1 MWPSK
6 HCFTLLP
13 LAMRTAN
20 HLLLGSFFT
29 VQHYTHEPDNLR
41 LRVHIDAHHA
51 LFNGHFPGRPVVPG
65 VCVLAMI
72 KDVLQQH
79 FAKDLLLRTCTSSK
93 FLRPI
98 DPVLMPDLDLRV
110 HYTRRDFLLD
120 FVASVQHDQQ
130 VLCRVAGCFQTDF
143 L

>member
-1 MWPSK
+1 
-6 HCFTLLP
+6 
-13 LAMRTAN
+13 MRPAN

-29 VQHYTHEPDNLR
+29 VAAQVSEPSRLR
-41 LRVHIDAHHA
+41 LQVRINAQHA

-98 DPVLMPDLDLRV
+98 DPLLMPNLDLRV
-110 HYTRRDFLLD
+110 DYTRRDFLLD

>member
-1 MWPSK
+1 
-6 HCFTLLP
+6 
-13 LAMRTAN
+13 MRTAN
-20 HLLLGSFFT
+20 PLLLGSFFT
-29 VQHYTHEPDNLR
+29 VATQASEPNR
-41 LRVHIDAHHA
+41 LQLQVQINAHHA
-51 LFNGHFPGRPVVPG
+51 LFKGHFPGRPVVPG

-79 FAKDLLLRTCTSSK
+79 LAKDLLLRTCTSSK

-98 DPVLMPDLDLRV
+98 DPLLMPNLDLRID
-110 HYTRRDFLLD
+110 YTRREFLLD
-120 FVASVQHDQQ
+120 FVASVQHQQQ